1 MNIKAQEL
9 EAQEQELE
17 AEVMRQQSLLF
28 SGLFQPGGEA
38 VVHIDPSP
46 LRQAIRTHFKN
57 YAGVTEADGNS
68 K

>member
-1 MNIKAQEL
+1 MNTST
-9 EAQEQELE
+9 QELE
-17 AEVMRQQSLLF
+17 AEAEQLRFIV
-28 SGLFQPGGEA
+28 LFQPGGEA
-38 VVHIDPSP
+38 VVHVDPSP

>member
-1 MNIKAQEL
+1 MGNQEQLEAQEL
-9 EAQEQELE
+9 EAEE
-17 AEVMRQQSLLF
+17 MRFSVLF
-28 SGLFQPGGEA
+28 RPGGEA

-68 K
+68 KQ

>member
-1 MNIKAQEL
+1 MNIKAQEQ
-9 EAQEQELE
+9 EAQELE
-17 AEVMRQQSLLF
+17 AQLLF
-28 SGLFQPGGEA
+28 SGRGAERRWGEA
-38 VVHIDPSP
+38 VVHVDPSP